1 MQSTSPPARQIHD
14 TQSWVD
20 RLYQAVGRRLKR
32 LSYEHPNGQS
42 PIAIIVISVICG
54 SAVYAIGL
62 VLAVTSGFAGV
73 YVSTKA
79 VYYGVFG
86 IAWVSGWLRWGLLRF
101 SRAIEDI
108 RVCFTD
114 EQQFAAAAKKAIGRM
129 SSGTGALIFSLIM
142 FSIALIV
149 VILGLFVFIHDAGR
163 SRLLPPGWYQ
173 DSRMMHLAILLVFAA
188 ACSFPLGTG
197 LYLQA
202 ANALFLRE
210 IFRLTVLPLPGV
222 LVARLRHLTAYYL
235 IMAGSWFV
243 GVALL
248 ALVFVGHLGPF
259 SVFILSMTSAF
270 GLVTA
275 LAPQFVFHTFITDAA
290 SEVAGEF
297 AQIFKREFSSKIDHS
312 SLAGITS
319 MLQASQPIQVWV
331 INLKDL
337 VLLASGQLLPL
348 AAVALRNRL
357 GFPL

>member
-1 MQSTSPPARQIHD
+1 
-14 TQSWVD
+14 
-20 RLYQAVGRRLKR
+20 
-32 LSYEHPNGQS
+32 
-42 PIAIIVISVICG
+42 
-54 SAVYAIGL
+54 L

-73 YVSTKA
+73 YISTKA

-86 IAWVSGWLRWGLLRF
+86 IAWVSGWIRWGLLRF

-114 EQQFAAAAKKAIGRM
+114 EQQFVAAAKKTIGRM
-129 SSGTGALIFSLIM
+129 SSGTGALIFSLGM
-142 FSIALIV
+142 FSIALV
-149 VILGLFVFIHDAGR
+149 FVILGLFVFQDPSRI
-163 SRLLPPGWYQ
+163 RLLPAGWYQ
-173 DSRMMHLAILLVFAA
+173 YSRVMHLAILLVLGLG
-188 ACSFPLGTG
+188 CSFPLGTG
-197 LYLQA
+197 LHLLA
-202 ANALFLRE
+202 ANALFLWE
-210 IFRLTVLPLPGV
+210 IFGLPVVPLPGV

-248 ALVFVGHLGPF
+248 ALVLVGHLDPF
-259 SVFILSMTSAF
+259 SVFLLSMTAAF

-275 LAPQFVFHTFITDAA
+275 LAPQLVFHTFIMHAA

-297 AQIFKREFSSKIDHS
+297 AQIFKREYSSKIDHN
-312 SLAGITS
+312 SLSGITS